1 MTRDRGG
8 AGLALLRRVFII
20 NTIDVEVRDVPDPA
34 TIAAIRGTAHST
46 FSHLVGAWHV
56 KVAAADER
64 GYWDLRVRGGFGRHI
79 ARFLASPDRVA
90 EGVER
95 RLRSFLGANVPPLS
109 ARN

>member
-1 MTRDRGG
+1 
-8 AGLALLRRVFII
+8 VFII

-34 TIAAIRGTAHST
+34 TIAAIRGTAHGT

-56 KVAAADER
+56 RVAAADEP

-95 RLRSFLGANVPPLS
+95 RLRSFLRANVPSLS